1 MADLVRV
8 LPDTNVCFPIS
19 LLDLLLRCDEAD
31 LHRVVWTE
39 DLLQELEGVWVREG
53 ARSQGSARTISGLIR
68 SGFPDGEIA
77 REQYADLVAAMS
89 GPDPDDHVHAAAAAS
104 VAPSV
109 LLTAN
114 LADFPGAELAPRRVR
129 VEHPDDYFTMLLD
142 LHPEEIRQIID
153 QMSAHRRRPPMT
165 RDEVVAGLERSGLR
179 AFAKA
184 IRP

>member
-19 LLDLLLRCDEAD
+19 LLDLVLRCDEAD

-39 DLLQELEGVWVREG
+39 DILRELEGVWVRKG
-53 ARSQGSARTISGLIR
+53 ARSEESARSICDLIR

-77 REQYADLVAAMS
+77 REQYTELVEAMS
-89 GPDPDDHVHAAAAAS
+89 GPDPDDHAHAAAAAS

-114 LADFPGAELAPRRVR
+114 LADFPNEDMAPRRVR
-129 VEHPDDYFTMLLD
+129 VEHPDDYFTTLLD
-142 LHPEEIRQIID
+142 LHPEEVRQIIHE
-153 QMSAHRRRPPMT
+153 MWVIPLARYSRT
-165 RDEVVAGLERSGLR
+165 S
-179 AFAKA
+179 
-184 IRP
+184 

>member
-39 DLLQELEGVWVREG
+39 ELLRELEGVWVREG
-53 ARSQGSARTISGLIR
+53 ARSPASARTITDLIR

-77 REQYADLVAAMS
+77 REQYADLVARMS
-89 GPDPDDHVHAAAAAS
+89 GPDPDDHLHAAAAAS

-114 LADFPGAELAPRRVR
+114 LADFPDDDLAPWRVR
-129 VEHPDDYFTMLLD
+129 VEHPDDYFTTLLD
-142 LHPEEIRQIID
+142 AHPEEIQQIID
-153 QMSAHRRRPPMT
+153 EMSAHRRRPPMT
-165 RDEVVAGLERSGLR
+165 PDEVVAGLERSGLI
-179 AFAKA
+179 AFAESV
-184 IRP
+184 RR